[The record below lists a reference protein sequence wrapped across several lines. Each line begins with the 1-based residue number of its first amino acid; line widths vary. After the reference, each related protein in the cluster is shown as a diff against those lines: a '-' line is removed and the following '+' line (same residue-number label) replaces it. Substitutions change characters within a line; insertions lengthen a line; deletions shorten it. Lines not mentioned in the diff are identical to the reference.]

1 MKKYINDLT
10 VCSNRRL
17 SDDYFILGLTSSNAL
32 PEMLPGQ
39 FAEIKVDNN
48 PNVFLRRPISIHDVD
63 YAKNVL
69 YMLVKIVG
77 QGTQTLS
84 TLKVNETVNLV
95 YPLGNTFNMDGVTNV
110 ILAGGGCG
118 IAPML
123 YLARHLHQKHI
134 KATILLGGR
143 TMIDILEAK
152 EFKKYG
158 DVFIS
163 TDDGSMG
170 EKGFITNNSI
180 MKKLSSFQR
189 LYCCGPLPMM
199 KVFAAIAKQQQVD
212 CEVSLENTMACG
224 IGACLCCVAE
234 TDKGNKCVC
243 TEGPVFNIN
252 QLKWQI

>member
-10 VCSNRRL
+10 VCSNRQL
-17 SDDYFILGLTSSNAL
+17 SDDYFILGLTSSDVL

-69 YMLVKIVG
+69 YVLVKIVG
-77 QGTQTLS
+77 QGTQSLS

-95 YPLGNTFNMDGVTNV
+95 YPLGNTFNIDGVTNV

-123 YLARHLHQKHI
+123 YLARHLHQKQI
-134 KATILLGGR
+134 ETTILLGGR
-143 TMIDILEAK
+143 STIDILEAE

-158 DVFIS
+158 DVFVS

-180 MKKLSSFQR
+180 MKQLSSFQR

-224 IGACLCCVAE
+224 IGACLCCVTE

-252 QLKWQI
+252 QLTWQI